1 MLITSLTFI
10 SGPTL
15 FVMMYPLTL
24 SMIEGVMIL
33 SCDYSSFTFKNW
45 VQDFQRDFDRAKL
58 DNHNDDQTNLK
69 KSELSID

>member
-1 MLITSLTFI
+1 MLVTSLTFI

-45 VQDFQRDFDRAKL
+45 VQDFQRDFDSAKL